1 MIDPNRNRNQQ
12 YNDLPALPGPKPIAT
27 KPLTAPSLPTQAGT
41 AFLQG
46 QQQIT
51 GAMRRAAGG
60 VADLARPFIEPV
72 IAQGPQVVGSALKG
86 IEDFGRAAVGAEPR
100 STLVAPELPP
110 SNPVAP
116 PPTLPRRTGEEPAP
130 QSRGGQEGGRLV
142 PAAQAA
148 TPGPANGAPAGGV
161 YAYGDSKQAFAF
173 RHPLTGREHPYLTRE
188 QAEAGLAAES
198 ARMQTPEGKAEVVRA
213 LNNRPLNL
221 TSDGKIPEGT
231 FNPEEMALVAPELAR
246 TGLAGGKAE
255 SLGGNAA
262 VTIAA
267 PAAPPP
273 NPPPSDRGEGSGVD
287 VIRGTKVSR
296 AGGGATGGGSA
307 EGLRND
313 IASRVQY
320 GIDAGSPLGAYGPEL
335 AFLKGIPQ
343 ETAKGSGLPTL
354 SQQQGQILA
363 QHPELFEKIYG
374 KAAPARR
381 TKIVEQAVAPP
392 LDANGNPGFPTG
404 QKEFFNVDLDTGQ
417 STPVDL
423 SGGAGPEGGGADQAA
438 APHPLNQSPQAV
450 AIRAAVRAGRM
461 TPEQAKKQIAAL
473 AQ

>member
-1 MIDPNRNRNQQ
+1 MIDPRTGKNIVAAPQAPAVTPPILRAPQ
-12 YNDLPALPGPKPIAT
+12 ALPTTPAVTPAPPATTSHGAFVTDPGTGQPYGP
-27 KPLTAPSLPTQAGT
+27 QAGWSPGFQKFGQDMT
-41 AFLQG
+41 QG
-46 QQQIT
+46 
-51 GAMRRAAGG
+51 
-60 VADLARPFIEPV
+60 
-72 IAQGPQVVGSALKG
+72 
-86 IEDFGRAAVGAEPR
+86 
-100 STLVAPELPP
+100 LVAPA
-110 SNPVAP
+110 VASVAGVARQ
-116 PPTLPRRTGEEPAP
+116 PRDSATSQQPA
-130 QSRGGQEGGRLV
+130 GGPI

-148 TPGPANGAPAGGV
+148 TPPAVATQAAMPGPANGGAAGGV

-231 FNPEEMALVAPELAR
+231 FNPQEMALVAPELAR
-246 TGLAGGKAE
+246 TGLDGGKAQG
-255 SLGGNAA
+255 LGGDPS
-262 VTIAA
+262 VTIASPA
-267 PAAPPP
+267 PAASAGA
-273 NPPPSDRGEGSGVD
+273 SDGVD

-354 SQQQGQILA
+354 SQVQGQWIA
-363 QHPELFEKIYG
+363 QHPELITSPQQLLGKEAATPNRKIISQPGPPQEDEKGNLTGLPGEKKFYSVD
-374 KAAPARR
+374 PA
-381 TKIVEQAVAPP
+381 TGEALP
-392 LDANGNPGFPTG
+392 L
-404 QKEFFNVDLDTGQ
+404 
-417 STPVDL
+417 DL
-423 SGGAGPEGGGADQAA
+423 SGGAGQEGGVGQAPP
-438 APHPLNQSPQAV
+438 PHPLNQSPQAV

-461 TPEQAKKQIAAL
+461 TPAEAKKQWAAL
-473 AQ
+473 AQQPAQ